1 MAFSMRWEGR
11 AVSAVA
17 RVGLEEGLFQAA
29 EVLLAQSNAL
39 VPIEEG
45 TLQNSG
51 TAEVRDGKGRVGY
64 NTPYALRQHEDL
76 TLRHPNGRTAKY
88 LEKPL
93 NQFGPQLEAI
103 AGAAITRRLRQ

>member
-1 MAFSMRWEGR
+1 MALSMRWDGEQ
-11 AVSAVA
+11 VSTAA
-17 RVGLEEGLFQAA
+17 REGLEAGLFEAA
-29 EVLLAQSNAL
+29 EVLLAQANAL

-51 TAEVRDGKGRVGY
+51 TAEVRDSKARVGY

-76 TLRHPNGRTAKY
+76 TLHHANGRTAKY

-93 NQFGPQLEAI
+93 NQYGAELEAI
-103 AGAAITRRLRQ
+103 AGAAVTRRLGS